1 MRRWPLEMSAAGK
14 ARGGSARRIDAPAA
28 NLCAITD
35 VGLVREQNEDDFHA
49 GPRGRLLMVA
59 DGLGG
64 LPGGEVASR
73 TAIAAVAAALD
84 EGEGL
89 AAGPADAAREAL
101 LDAFAVAHLQIVAA
115 GQDDEGLRHM
125 ATTLIAAVP
134 AGDTLYTCHVGDV
147 RGYRW
152 VSASGELEQLTADH
166 SVVGELVASGAI
178 TREQARSHPQRN
190 LVTQALGLED
200 GLSPTFRAASLGRG
214 DIVLLCSDGFWETID
229 HEALTVAVAR
239 KRASIKTRATA
250 MVDHALAEGGHDNI
264 TVLLYE
270 H

>member
-1 MRRWPLEMSAAGK
+1 MSAVGKGRRAGQ
-14 ARGGSARRIDAPAA
+14 RRIEAPAA

-35 VGLVREQNEDDFHA
+35 VGLVRDQNEDDFHA
-49 GPRGRLLMVA
+49 GARGRLLMVA

-73 TAIAAVAAALD
+73 TAVEAVAEALG

-89 AAGPADAAREAL
+89 ATASVGKAREAL
-101 LDAFAVAHLQIVAA
+101 LDAFAVAHLRIVAA
-115 GQDDEGLRHM
+115 GRADEALSHM
-125 ATTLIAAVP
+125 ATTLIVAVP
-134 AGDTLYTCHVGDV
+134 AGDALYTCHVGDV

-152 VSASGELEQLTADH
+152 LSETGELEQLTADH

-200 GLSPTFRAASLGRG
+200 GLSPTFRAAALARG
-214 DIVLLCSDGFWETID
+214 DVVLLCSDGFWETIEHD
-229 HEALTVAVAR
+229 ALTAEVAR
-239 KRASIKTRATA
+239 TRASIKTRAAA